1 MVQTSDTPV
10 IVLDVDDELAAW
22 LKLEAARLQISVE
35 DLILEILETRR
46 LFNP

>member
-1 MVQTSDTPV
+1 MSDVPV
-10 IVLDVDDELAAW
+10 LVLDVDDELASW
-22 LKLEAARLQISVE
+22 LKLEAQRLNISVN